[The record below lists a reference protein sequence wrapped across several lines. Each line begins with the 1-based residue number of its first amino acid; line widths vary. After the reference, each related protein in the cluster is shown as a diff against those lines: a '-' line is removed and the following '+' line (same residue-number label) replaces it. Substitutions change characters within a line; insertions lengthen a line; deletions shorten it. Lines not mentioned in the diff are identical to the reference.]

1 MMALTHAIISTAGIS
16 LILTTSDPIHLA
28 LAIAGS
34 QLPDLDTSTSTIGQ
48 ILFPI
53 SNWIENRYPH
63 RSITHSLIATLAIVI
78 LASPLYF
85 YADWKTWLCL
95 PLGHLISCFSDVFTK
110 QGVQLFWP
118 HPAWCI
124 SVSNPNRR
132 LKTGGTGEYWVLAIA
147 AAVLI
152 AAINLSGTGGP
163 TALVG
168 TSLGLRSNAIE
179 TYQQSS
185 ASNHIYADVIGKFAA
200 DSSTADG
207 KYFIV
212 AANGS
217 EFILFKD
224 KQVFK
229 TNQSL
234 IPTRLTAAVGLPASS
249 SVQTLEFD
257 DEAFSITPP
266 QNASVFVSGELL
278 IDDPDLIKIPANPKQ
293 FEVAKLTGDK
303 INFSYCLLEKAIA
316 LLKDQ
321 VVSGSLEAKIF
332 TPTPDV
338 REK

>member
-63 RSITHSLIATLAIVI
+63 RSITHSLIATLAIALVSI
-78 LASPLYF
+78 PVYF
-85 YADWKTWLCL
+85 YIDWKTWLCL
-95 PLGHLISCFSDVFTK
+95 PLAHLISCFSDVFTK

-147 AAVLI
+147 AAVLM

-185 ASNHIYADVIGKFAA
+185 ASNHIYADVTGTFAA

-212 AANGS
+212 AADGS
-217 EFILFKD
+217 EFILFKN

-229 TNQSL
+229 TNQSV

-257 DEAFSITPP
+257 DEAFSIAPP
-266 QNASVFVSGELL
+266 QNVLVFVTGELL
-278 IDDPDLIKIPANPKQ
+278 LDDPDLIKIPANPKQ

-303 INFSYCLLEKAIA
+303 INFSYCPLEKAIA

>member
-63 RSITHSLIATLAIVI
+63 RSITHSLIATVAIGI

-85 YADWKTWLCL
+85 YDDWKTWLCL

-152 AAINLSGTGGP
+152 AAINLSATGGP

-168 TSLGLRSNAIE
+168 TSLGLRSNATE
-179 TYQQSS
+179 LYQKN
-185 ASNHIYADVIGKFAA
+185 AATHHIYAEISGTFAS
-200 DSSTADG
+200 DSSNADG
-207 KYFIV
+207 KYFTV
-212 AANGS
+212 AQEGN
-217 EFILFKD
+217 EFVLLN
-224 KQVFK
+224 KQGIFK
-229 TNQSL
+229 TGMDIITS
-234 IPTRLTAAVGLPASS
+234 RLTAQVGKPAAA

-257 DEAFSITPP
+257 EEEFAINPIPNTLVFITGTLTVDEP
-266 QNASVFVSGELL
+266 QS
-278 IDDPDLIKIPANPKQ
+278 IKIATNPKQ
-293 FEVAKLTGDK
+293 LEIAKLIGDK
-303 INFSYCLLEKAIA
+303 ITF
-316 LLKDQ
+316 
-321 VVSGSLEAKIF
+321 
-332 TPTPDV
+332 
-338 REK
+338 

>member
-1 MMALTHAIISTAGIS
+1 MALTHAVISCAGIS
-16 LILTTSDPIHLA
+16 LILTTNDPLHLA

-63 RSITHSLIATLAIVI
+63 RSITHSLIATVAIGLLCTPI
-78 LASPLYF
+78 YF
-85 YADWKTWLCL
+85 YYDWKTWLCL

-152 AAINLSGTGGP
+152 AAINLSATGGP

-168 TSLGLRSNAIE
+168 SSLGLRSNATKI
-179 TYQQSS
+179 YQKN
-185 ASNHIYADVIGKFAA
+185 AATNHIYAEITGSFAS
-200 DSSTADG
+200 DSSNADG
-207 KYFIV
+207 KYFTV
-212 AANGS
+212 AQEGN
-217 EFILFKD
+217 EFVLLN
-224 KQVFK
+224 KQGIFK
-229 TNQSL
+229 TGTNIITS
-234 IPTRLTAAVGLPASS
+234 RLTAEVGKPAAA

-257 DEAFSITPP
+257 EEEFTITPIPDTLIFLTGTLTVDEAEAIRIT
-266 QNASVFVSGELL
+266 S
-278 IDDPDLIKIPANPKQ
+278 NPKQ
-293 FEVAKLTGDK
+293 LEIAKLANNQ
-303 INFSYCLLEKAIA
+303 INLSYCSLETAIKLLSGQYIT
-316 LLKDQ
+316 
-321 VVSGSLEAKIF
+321 GSLEAKIF
-332 TPTPDV
+332 SPKPNL
-338 REK
+338 